1 MDASILAVCAI
12 FLGAAFVQA
21 TLGFGFSLL
30 SMLVLALLHD
40 VPHAAAVVN
49 IAGSILIIAM
59 CFTLRGAIAWPYVR
73 RVLPWAV
80 LGVFGGVSLLSALDR
95 DVAVRLLGA
104 SVAAIAAW
112 NLLAHP
118 RPGGPPGA
126 VWNAVAGFASGTLT
140 GAFNQGGPPLIAHLY
155 RRPYPPDALKGTA
168 QFIFMIT
175 GLVRLPVAAAHG
187 HVNTAVVLEAA
198 VGLPFVALGMAVG
211 LRSARHLDAA
221 RFHQISWAA
230 LSLLGLYLVIHA

>member
-118 RPGGPPGA
+118 RPP
-126 VWNAVAGFASGTLT
+126 
-140 GAFNQGGPPLIAHLY
+140 
-155 RRPYPPDALKGTA
+155 
-168 QFIFMIT
+168 
-175 GLVRLPVAAAHG
+175 
-187 HVNTAVVLEAA
+187 
-198 VGLPFVALGMAVG
+198 
-211 LRSARHLDAA
+211 
-221 RFHQISWAA
+221 
-230 LSLLGLYLVIHA
+230 